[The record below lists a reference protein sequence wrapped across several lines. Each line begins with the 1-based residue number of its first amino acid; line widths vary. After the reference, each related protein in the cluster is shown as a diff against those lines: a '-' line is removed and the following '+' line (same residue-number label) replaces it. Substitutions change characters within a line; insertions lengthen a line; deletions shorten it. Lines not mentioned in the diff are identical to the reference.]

1 MKLYQDYK
9 KLFKNTR
16 RCFVLTLAVIIFI
29 FPIAFSRAQTATD
42 IQNKINQNNSNI
54 QNLEQEITAYQTQL
68 DGIEQQKSSLAGS
81 IKELDL
87 TKKQLD
93 AEIAVTQNKINQ
105 TNLTIQN
112 LGSNIADKEEAI
124 QNNLNSISLE
134 IKEANELEQ
143 ESLVENI
150 LSQNDLSFIW
160 NDIDNMV
167 TVRESIQADIIKLQQ
182 TKSVLE
188 DTQKQMIDAKDQ
200 LTKLK
205 SQFSDQQKIVIQNA
219 NEKSQLLKQTKNSE
233 ANYQKLLKDRIAQ
246 RSGFEKEITDYEAQL
261 KFILDPSKLPPA
273 GVLSWPLQKI
283 FVTQLFGKTVDSK
296 RLYVS
301 GTHNGV
307 DFRASVGIPVMSMAD
322 GVVLGTGNTDLTC
335 PGASYG
341 NFVFIQYDDGL
352 SSTFGHLSLIKAQV
366 GEQVKRGEIVG
377 YSGATGYVTGPHLHV
392 SLYASGAVKMAT
404 KPSAACSGHTYT
416 LPVAPVDAYLNALDY
431 LPPYTINSSI
441 LNNQP
446 TE

>member
-1 MKLYQDYK
+1 MKLYHIYK
-9 KLFKNTR
+9 KYIGF
-16 RCFVLTLAVIIFI
+16 FI
-29 FPIAFSRAQTATD
+29 LGILLLIPVVFLRAQTAAD

-54 QNLEQEITAYQTQL
+54 QSLEEEIAAYQTQL
-68 DGIEQQKSSLAGS
+68 DALGQQKSSLAIS
-81 IKELDL
+81 LKELDL
-87 TKKQLD
+87 NNKKLS
-93 AEIAVTQNKINQ
+93 ASIAVTQNKINK

-112 LGSNIADKEEAI
+112 LSSDINNKENSI
-124 QNNLNSISLE
+124 QNDIDSIKLE
-134 IKEANELEQ
+134 IKNTNELEQ
-143 ESLVENI
+143 NSLLENI
-150 LSQNDLSFIW
+150 LSQNDFASIW
-160 NDIDNMV
+160 NDLDNLT
-167 TVRESIQADIIKLQQ
+167 TVREKLRVNVINLKQIKGE
-182 TKSVLE
+182 LE
-188 DTQKQMIDAKDQ
+188 DTRTQTLAAKAQ
-200 LTKLK
+200 LTELK
-205 SQFSDQQKIVIQNA
+205 SELSDQQKIVIQNV
-219 NEKSQLLKQTKNSE
+219 NEKNQLLKQTKNSE
-233 ANYQKLLKDRIAQ
+233 ANYQKLLKNRIAQ
-246 RSGFEKEITDYEAQL
+246 KNAFEKEINDYEAQL

-283 FVTQLFGKTVDSK
+283 FVTQLFGKTIDSK

-307 DFRASVGIPVMSMAD
+307 DFRASIGTPVMSMAD

-341 NFVFIQYDDGL
+341 KFVFIQYNDGL
-352 SSTFGHLSLIKAQV
+352 SSTFGHLSLITTQAGQ
-366 GEQVKRGEIVG
+366 QVKRGEIVG
-377 YSGATGYVTGPHLHV
+377 YSGDTGYVTGPHLHV

-416 LPVAPVDAYLNALDY
+416 LPVSPVNAYLNALDY